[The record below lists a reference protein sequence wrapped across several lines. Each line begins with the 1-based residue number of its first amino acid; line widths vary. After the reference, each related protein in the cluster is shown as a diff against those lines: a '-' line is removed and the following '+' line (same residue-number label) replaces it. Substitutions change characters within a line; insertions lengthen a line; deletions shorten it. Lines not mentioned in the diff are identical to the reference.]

1 VCVRAAVDE
10 ARARGGGGG
19 GGGVGFAAGAMGG
32 AAARGHMPREENRG
46 YALHTPL
53 SLFPF

>member
-1 VCVRAAVDE
+1 MRAAVDE